1 MIRRTL
7 ACGQIAAVLAVVFS
21 GTISKA
27 QEGGSR
33 VYEMDCGKHAVV
45 LCTRSGQWIA
55 GPYRPIRVVHFRRT
69 YHAHRCADQPTC
81 DREWLWNDP

>member
-1 MIRRTL
+1 MVRRTL
-7 ACGQIAAVLAVVFS
+7 VCGQIAAVLAVVFS

-27 QEGGSR
+27 EEGPG

-45 LCTRSGQWIA
+45 RCVSSGRWIA
-55 GPYRPIRVVHFRRT
+55 GPYRPIRVVHFRRA
-69 YHAHRCADQPTC
+69 YHAHRCTNQPTC